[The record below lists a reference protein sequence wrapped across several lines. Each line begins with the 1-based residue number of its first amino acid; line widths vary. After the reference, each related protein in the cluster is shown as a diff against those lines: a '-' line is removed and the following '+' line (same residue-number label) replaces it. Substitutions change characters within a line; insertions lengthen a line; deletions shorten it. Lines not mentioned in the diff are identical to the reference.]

1 MKRDAF
7 VAVLIVS
14 LLVALHLF
22 IDNVNGS
29 AGKDKTLLR
38 VGVYDSR
45 AVTIA
50 YSASKHNDNIMVA
63 KSKAKKKAEQAGDL
77 EKAETIDRWMF
88 HFSVKRHS
96 QGFAT
101 APVGDLLKCIE
112 KQLPKI
118 ANDTSVD
125 MIVSK
130 WQPDYLAKDAEVIDI
145 TPQIVAAYKPS
156 EKTLATIK
164 RMSEIKPITEADI
177 LEHELAG
184 GH

>member
-7 VAVLIVS
+7 VAVLIVA
-14 LLVALHLF
+14 LVVAMHLF
-22 IDNVNGS
+22 IDRVDGS

-50 YSASKHNDNIMVA
+50 YSASDYNDNTMVE
-63 KSKAKKKAEQAGDL
+63 KSKAKKKAEKAGDL
-77 EKAETIDRWMF
+77 EKAEKIDRWMLY
-88 HFSVKRHS
+88 FSIKRHC

-118 ANDTSVD
+118 ARDAGVD

-130 WQPDYLAKDAEVIDI
+130 WQLDHLASDAEVIDI
-145 TPQIVAAYKPS
+145 TTQIVAAFEPT
-156 EKTLATIK
+156 ERTLATIRQMK
-164 RMSEIKPITEADI
+164 NIHFFCTF
-177 LEHELAG
+177 
-184 GH
+184 